1 MQNLR
6 QALNKGLVL
15 ENIRIHRVIKFKQNA
30 WLKPYIDMN
39 TDLRQKVKY
48 WFWKRF
54 FKFMNNA
61 VFGKTME
68 NKRKNKDI
76 KLVTT

>member
-54 FKFMNNA
+54 FKFMNNV

-68 NKRKNKDI
+68 NKRKNRDI